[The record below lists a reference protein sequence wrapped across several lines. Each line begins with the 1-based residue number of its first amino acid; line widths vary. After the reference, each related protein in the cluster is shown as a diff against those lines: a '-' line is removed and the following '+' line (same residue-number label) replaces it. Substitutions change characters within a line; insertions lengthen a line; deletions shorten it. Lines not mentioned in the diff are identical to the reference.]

1 MKDLKGKT
9 ALITGG
15 GTGIGL
21 ALALQLAA
29 EGTNIVI
36 CSTNKERLSAGANE
50 IRKSASNVKVL
61 DIICDV
67 SDRSSVKTLK
77 AEITKA
83 GLQVDILVC
92 NSGVTTGGEFH
103 LHREQDW
110 DWVYGVVLNGTTYC
124 IQEFYPDMVNRGY
137 GHICIHGSQA
147 GMVPNWVTLHGPYTS
162 AKAAVHA
169 LGAALRPEAAQHGV
183 GISTIIIAGTQ
194 TEIMK
199 SERSRPERFGDSLV
213 VDLKKREARRIP
225 PADVASQVVD
235 GIKQDKGWV
244 ATHPD
249 LKARTKQYF
258 DEILAAYDHE

>member
-9 ALITGG
+9 AVITGG

-21 ALALQLAA
+21 ALALQLA
-29 EGTNIVI
+29 EQGCNVVVS
-36 CSTNKERLSAGANE
+36 STSKERLSAGANQ
-50 IRKSASNVKVL
+50 IREASPNVKVF

-67 SDRSSVKTLK
+67 SDRAAVKNLK

-92 NSGVTTGGEFH
+92 NAGVTTSGPYH
-103 LHREQDW
+103 MHRDSDW
-110 DWVYGVVLNGTTYC
+110 DWVYGVVLHGTQYC
-124 IQEFYPDMVNRGY
+124 IQEFYPDMVERRS
-137 GHICIHGSQA
+137 GHIVINGSQA

-169 LGAALRPEAAQHGV
+169 LGAAMRPEAAEHGV
-183 GISTIIIAGTQ
+183 GVTTVVIAGTQ

-199 SERSRPERFGDSLV
+199 SERSRPDRFGEPLKV
-213 VDLKKREARRIP
+213 EVKKREARRV
-225 PADVASQVVD
+225 PASEVAGQILD
-235 GIKQDKGWV
+235 GIRLDKGWV

-258 DEILAAYDHE
+258 DEILAAYDH

>member
-21 ALALQLAA
+21 ALALQLAEQGA
-29 EGTNIVI
+29 NIVI
-36 CSTNKERLSAGANE
+36 CSTSKERLSAGANK
-50 IRKSASNVKVL
+50 IRETSPEVKVL
-61 DIICDV
+61 DLICDV
-67 SDRSSVKTLK
+67 SDRSAVKNLK

-92 NSGVTTGGEFH
+92 NSGVTTSGPFH
-103 LHREQDW
+103 MHRDSDW
-110 DWVYGVVLNGTTYC
+110 DWVYGVVLHGTTYC
-124 IQEFYPDMVNRGY
+124 ISEFYPDMVERKS
-137 GHICIHGSQA
+137 GHIVINGSQA

-169 LGAALRPEAAQHGV
+169 LGAAMRPEAAEYGV
-183 GISTIIIAGTQ
+183 GVTTVVIAGTQ

-199 SERSRPERFGDSLV
+199 SERSRPERFGEP
-213 VDLKKREARRIP
+213 LKVEIARRAARRV
-225 PADVASQVVD
+225 PAEDVAAQILE
-235 GIKQDKGWV
+235 GITENKGWV

-249 LKARTKQYF
+249 LKERTKQYF
-258 DEILAAYDHE
+258 DEILAAYDH

>member
-1 MKDLKGKT
+1 MKDVAGKT

-29 EGTNIVI
+29 LGANIVVS
-36 CSTNKERLSAGANE
+36 STNQDRLSTGANQ
-50 IRKSASNVKVL
+50 IRKSSPNVKVL

-67 SDRSSVKTLK
+67 SDRQSIKNLK
-77 AEITKA
+77 SEISKA

-92 NSGVTTGGEFH
+92 NAGVTTSGDFH
-103 LHREQDW
+103 LHRESDW
-110 DWVYGVVLNGTTYC
+110 DWVYGVVLNGTTFC
-124 IQEFYPDMVNRGY
+124 IQEFYPDMVERGS
-137 GHICIHGSQA
+137 GHIVINGSQA
-147 GMVPNWVTLHGPYTS
+147 GLVPNWVTLHGPYTS

-169 LGAALRPEAAQHGV
+169 LGAALRPEAATHGV
-183 GISTIIIAGTQ
+183 GVSTVIIAGTQ

-199 SERSRPERFGDSLV
+199 SERSRPERFGEPLKV
-213 VDLKKREARRIP
+213 EVKKREARRV
-225 PADVASQVVD
+225 PASEVAEKIVK
-235 GIKQDKGWV
+235 GIQEDRGWV

-258 DEILAAYDHE
+258 DEILEAFDQ

>member
-29 EGTNIVI
+29 EGMNIAVS
-36 CSTNKERLSAGANE
+36 STNQERLSAGATQ
-50 IRKSASNVKVL
+50 IRDASPNVKVL

-67 SDRSSVKTLK
+67 SDRLSVKKLK
-77 AEITKA
+77 QKILDA
-83 GLQVDILVC
+83 GLQVDVLVC
-92 NSGVTTGGEFH
+92 NAGVTTSGGFH
-103 LHREQDW
+103 LHRDQDW

-124 IQEFYPDMVNRGY
+124 IQEFYPDMIERGY
-137 GHICIHGSQA
+137 GQIVINGSQA
-147 GMVPNWVTLHGPYTS
+147 GMVPNWVTMHGPYTS

-169 LGAALRPEAAQHGV
+169 LGAAMRPEAAQHGV
-183 GISTIIIAGTQ
+183 GVTTVIIAGTQ

-199 SERSRPERFGDSLV
+199 SERSRPERFGEPLKI
-213 VDLKKREARRIP
+213 DLPKREARR
-225 PADVASQVVD
+225 VAASEVATQIVD

-249 LKARTKQYF
+249 LKERTKQYF
-258 DEILAAYDHE
+258 DEILAAYDH